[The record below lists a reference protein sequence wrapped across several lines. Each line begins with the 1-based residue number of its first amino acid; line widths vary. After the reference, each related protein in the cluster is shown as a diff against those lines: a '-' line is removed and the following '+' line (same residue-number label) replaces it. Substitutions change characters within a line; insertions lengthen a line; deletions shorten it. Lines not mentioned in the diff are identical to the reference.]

1 MTSCKRSARPTERN
15 HMIVHLRIGP
25 AIRAFAVVVAC
36 SLAWLPAPAASAPRC
51 ADIVRAFLMSAPA
64 ELLSVKTKRDG
75 CLVTYLMHRDGKRP
89 MRVTRELRAEEAG
102 LVQAERKAD
111 STQVVD
117 ETRAP

>member
-1 MTSCKRSARPTERN
+1 MSVR
-15 HMIVHLRIGP
+15 VRIAP
-25 AIRAFAVVVAC
+25 AIRCFAVVTAC
-36 SLAWLPAPAASAPRC
+36 GLAWSPAPALSAPRC

-64 ELLSVKTKRDG
+64 ELLSVKAKRDG

-102 LVQAERKAD
+102 LVQGEKKAAAA
-111 STQVVD
+111 QVVD